1 MKNGDLLNKL
11 GSKTSGEG
19 VDKSTP
25 SQSSAT
31 ATTSENTASTDNTAL
46 NRGLDMLKTAATKS
60 DTVTSIKTNT
70 GVVEPNTAST
80 NKVEPSGSA
89 DNNNEW
95 TLENALKEVKKLRDE
110 NKTTRIKYAEAVEK
124 LKVES
129 DSRISAKD
137 QEFQELAQKAQE
149 LEQIK
154 AKEEDRKRDLSEK
167 LAHREALAA
176 ELRIKL
182 EAQQKIADEKIRT
195 MQTEVEQYR
204 AESEAQLEVYKQRLN
219 NELSV
224 IPEKYKDIASL
235 IVKGAGDPRDAIVAL
250 NEAKLR
256 GVFEDKTVIVSHS
269 VPGAGDGARSSKDKL
284 DAAATAARE
293 KLDSSTKIREGLKAI
308 RSGETNSAFRIR

>member
-182 EAQQKIADEKIRT
+182 EAQQKIADEKIRA